1 MSWFPRDLRSD
12 WLCHCLLRRVTGRFV
27 GVDMD
32 VALPSITHPSHRTS
46 VIVHLHVYR
55 SISVPPLRF
64 PLCTERNEL
73 GVALDRIKCRYVS
86 VSLLKIFA
94 NHLIFFSFMCLHH
107 QGWLHIPSSGKAR
120 LAIQLD
126 CSGFY
131 CTGINGEKRGASLGF
146 GGFLFYN
153 LMVLLALPPLPS
165 S

>member
-1 MSWFPRDLRSD
+1 M
-12 WLCHCLLRRVTGRFV
+12 TGRFV

-94 NHLIFFSFMCLHH
+94 NHLIF
-107 QGWLHIPSSGKAR
+107 
-120 LAIQLD
+120 LASCVYIIKVGYTFHLP
-126 CSGFY
+126 
-131 CTGINGEKRGASLGF
+131 EKRDL
-146 GGFLFYN
+146 LFN
-153 LMVLLALPPLPS
+153 WIVLVFTALVLMAKSEVHHLVSAVFFS
-165 S
+165 IT